1 MKVVRVGLVES
12 AYEVLREL
20 ILDQRVA
27 PGDHLNIEALA
38 PQMGISQ
45 TPLREA
51 LVRLEAEGLVVK
63 QLSRGRYL
71 VAPLLDEQS
80 FEHLYLVRTL
90 LEPAAAGLAA
100 AAISEA
106 DVRALREAVERM
118 GDSGTDALYREYR
131 AFSSEDCRF
140 HEILARAG
148 GNPMLAGAILR
159 LRSHHQLARF
169 YRYHGVDAAEG
180 VAEHQAILES
190 VEERDGERAAA
201 AMRAHI
207 EGSHDRLRRFLR
219 SGPGGRRGAAGRR

>member
-38 PQMGISQ
+38 PRMGISQ

-63 QLSRGRYL
+63 RPPRGRYL

-90 LEPAAAGLAA
+90 LEPAAAQLAA
-100 AAISEA
+100 TAIGEA
-106 DVRALREAVERM
+106 DVRALAEAVERM
-118 GDSGTDALYREYR
+118 SDSGTDGVYREYR
-131 AFSSEDCRF
+131 AFSTEDRRF

-148 GNPMLAGAILR
+148 GNPMLADAILR

-180 VAEHQAILES
+180 VAEHEAILEA
-190 VEERDGERAAA
+190 VAGRAPARAAA

-207 EGSHDRLRRFLR
+207 DGSHDRLRSFLR
-219 SGPGGRRGAAGRR
+219 SGRGGASGAGS

>member
-38 PQMGISQ
+38 PRMGISQ

-63 QLSRGRYL
+63 RPPRGRYL

-90 LEPAAAGLAA
+90 LEPAAAELAA
-100 AAISEA
+100 TAIGEA
-106 DVRALREAVERM
+106 DVRALAEAVERM
-118 GDSGTDALYREYR
+118 SDSGTHGVYREYR
-131 AFSSEDCRF
+131 AFSTEDRRF

-148 GNPMLAGAILR
+148 GNPMLADAILR

-180 VAEHQAILES
+180 VAEHEAILEA
-190 VEERDGERAAA
+190 VAERAPARAAA

-207 EGSHDRLRRFLR
+207 DGSHDRLRTFLR
-219 SGPGGRRGAAGRR
+219 SGRGGASGAGS